1 MATIKSTQR
10 VTDAVS
16 QSNMI
21 TVAFM
26 DALGL
31 NDWYNTARTRE
42 EVAEAIKNAIGSGGT
57 IVVDSELSTSS
68 TNPVQNKVIT
78 NTLNEKLDVM
88 FEAPTQDNDND
99 KLAFVVLTEQ
109 PSQKYKGYVYA
120 IQIEGGTYS
129 LSYGDEE
136 LQEKLVSGVNLKTV
150 GGESLLGA
158 GNISR
163 VPLADNLYSADSQT
177 DVSEFI
183 ERTSGGDVSIETGEA
198 TLVRMEG
205 VSTTPT
211 HIAQELTFGHTETPR
226 LSGSVDLET
235 WQSSPLGTM
244 SGSYTFSYDDTQE
257 SWTLNGEAVDLLTYG
272 IVISGT
278 PIAGDRIVIDYTY
291 DDADPTQS
299 TIEASITEGNRIG
312 VVLEVNTW
320 KSYVQSS
327 GEYEFTYDGSNWK
340 LGGGL
345 QAFTVGQ
352 ILSTGDK
359 IHFDTSK
366 GNQLKS
372 YIETLDYQP
381 GQGSYTLFNT
391 SGEISLSASDMSIIA
406 GINDCYVVAFGNSLT
421 YEMTI
426 IYATKAGS
434 YGGITWTEGFQN
446 LDSNGD
452 YTLSLAN
459 DARIE
464 ENYIHDTT
472 PPTWNG
478 VIIGIGTSATTVDLA
493 DYGITVTG
501 TPISGDEIDVHYVKE
516 DFGTILNATPST
528 FRSVGFNLYN
538 NANGFARVVGSED
551 GQWYNIK
558 GTYTKI
564 EFATTQAGPFTEIT
578 PENYT
583 VGSYST
589 NSGFPIY
596 EDGFIKVTGGN
607 ATDTMINLIW
617 SGYMI
622 DAEYQAYT
630 EDKITIP
637 TQDINSQTL
646 PTELCQI
653 GQTRDVINFDILTW
667 VKKISKVAYTSAT
680 LENLLAQ
687 HPTWVEG
694 TDYEWDNNYIYYVDT
709 PTTYNLSPSLSG
721 IYKVDDFGIEFI
733 TGTDIPVRCAILY
746 GQNLKDKLR
755 RDVLTI
761 GPQTLTPE
769 QQQQVWQNLGIEPI
783 GNTQF

>member
-1 MATIKSTQR
+1 MATIKSTQNVNQA
-10 VTDAVS
+10 VT

-31 NDWYNTARTRE
+31 GDWYNTKRTRE
-42 EVAEAIKNAIGSGGT
+42 EVATAIKNAIGSGGT
-57 IVVDSELSTSS
+57 IIVDDELSTES

-78 NTLNEKLDVM
+78 ETLNEKLDVM

-177 DVSEFI
+177 DVADFI

-205 VSTTPT
+205 ISTIPT
-211 HIAQELTFGHTETPR
+211 HVAQELTFGHTETPR

-244 SGSYTFSYDDTQE
+244 SGSYTFSYDDVQE
-257 SWTLNGEAVDLLTYG
+257 GWTLNNEVVDLATYG

-278 PIAGDRIVIDYTY
+278 PIAGDRIAINYTY
-291 DDADPTQS
+291 NEEDPTQS
-299 TIEASITEGNRIG
+299 TIEAEITESNRIG

-320 KSYVQSS
+320 KGYVNVS
-327 GEYEFTYDGSNWK
+327 GEYEFTYDGSDWK
-340 LGGGL
+340 LGG
-345 QAFTVGQ
+345 
-352 ILSTGDK
+352 S
-359 IHFDTSK
+359 
-366 GNQLKS
+366 
-372 YIETLDYQP
+372 
-381 GQGSYTLFNT
+381 
-391 SGEISLSASDMSIIA
+391 
-406 GINDCYVVAFGNSLT
+406 
-421 YEMTI
+421 
-426 IYATKAGS
+426 
-434 YGGITWTEGFQN
+434 
-446 LDSNGD
+446 
-452 YTLSLAN
+452 
-459 DARIE
+459 
-464 ENYIHDTT
+464 
-472 PPTWNG
+472 
-478 VIIGIGTSATTVDLA
+478 TVDLTN
-493 DYGITVTG
+493 YGITVTG
-501 TPISGDEIDVHYVKE
+501 TPVSGDEIDVHYVKE
-516 DFGTILNATPST
+516 DFGTIENATPTS
-528 FRSVGFNLYN
+528 FKSIGFNLYN
-538 NANGFARVVGSED
+538 HTTGFARVVGSED

-564 EFATTQAGPFTEIT
+564 EFSTSQTGTFEEIT

-596 EDGFIKVTGGN
+596 QDGFIKVTGGN

-630 EDKITIP
+630 EDTILVP
-637 TQDINSQTL
+637 TTDINSQSL

-667 VKKISKVAYTSAT
+667 VKKITKVAYTSAT
-680 LENLLAQ
+680 LESLLAQ

-709 PTTYNLSPSLSG
+709 PTTYNLSPSVSG
-721 IYKVDDFGIEFI
+721 IYEVDDFGIEFV
-733 TGTDIPVRCAILY
+733 TGTDVSVRCAILY